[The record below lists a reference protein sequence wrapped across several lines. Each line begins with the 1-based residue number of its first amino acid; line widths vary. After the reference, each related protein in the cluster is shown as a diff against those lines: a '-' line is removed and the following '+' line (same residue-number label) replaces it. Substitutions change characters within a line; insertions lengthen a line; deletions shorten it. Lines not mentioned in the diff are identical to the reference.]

1 MSDEER
7 ASILSHEERTL
18 AARLED
24 MPDASPAEVAAATDR
39 SEDSVVKAID
49 RIRTK
54 TRRAYATLLQSPF
67 AADLAEDLSP
77 AERASLVTMLDRATA
92 AAEDDGTDADG
103 PEAG

>member
-18 AARLED
+18 ATRLSE

-67 AADLAEDLSP
+67 ATEVAEDLTP
-77 AERASLVTMLDRATA
+77 AERASLVAMVDRAKA
-92 AAEDDGTDADG
+92 ADDGADADG
-103 PEAG
+103 SEAG